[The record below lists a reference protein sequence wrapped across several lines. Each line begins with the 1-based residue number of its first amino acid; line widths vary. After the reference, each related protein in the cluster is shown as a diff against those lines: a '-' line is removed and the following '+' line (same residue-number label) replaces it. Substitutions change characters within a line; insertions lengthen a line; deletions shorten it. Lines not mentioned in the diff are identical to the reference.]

1 MICSA
6 VSSVVFQRPLAANLE
21 YSIGDT
27 MTSSLSVRPDASR
40 STPATSLRVSPCH
53 HVSWVIEEESTN
65 SNSVA
70 SDSPPLP
77 PRSSKLSTSSVSDGD
92 KWNSPPEIP
101 RRLSMPNSR
110 LPQARTVHTYSM
122 APAPRELSEV
132 GQQPQQRSA
141 VSNVSDLLT
150 EVGDDVPPPLL
161 PRQPI
166 SQMKRRDR
174 VKVKPVRNPNV
185 TDSREASE
193 TTSLSPAQVS
203 LAVGQ
208 PDVDSARGSALDRIP
223 PEAQIKSAAPVPEA
237 SDPGDS
243 GSVPDRIPPNVRAR
257 SASAVPASSDPDD
270 SGSVPDSIPS
280 EAVVKSATTLPPGSD
295 GVDEDP
301 EDAFTLWRPVSE
313 IKRDIDARAAAA
325 NGAPAADARLSVPS
339 RKLVIPAAFQN
350 STVQ

>member
-1 MICSA
+1 
-6 VSSVVFQRPLAANLE
+6 
-21 YSIGDT
+21 
-27 MTSSLSVRPDASR
+27 
-40 STPATSLRVSPCH
+40 
-53 HVSWVIEEESTN
+53 
-65 SNSVA
+65 
-70 SDSPPLP
+70 
-77 PRSSKLSTSSVSDGD
+77 
-92 KWNSPPEIP
+92 
-101 RRLSMPNSR
+101 
-110 LPQARTVHTYSM
+110 M